1 MDIFIPECKPNGQ
14 YNEVQCY
21 TFPVTGKTQCW
32 CVDVDSGVEQ
42 AGTRLDERQPNCLQ
56 STTTSAP
63 VTTPAVPPA
72 LIVCVV
78 TVYRCCPDGVTAA
91 KGPNNQGCPV
101 LTTPPPVPLETSP
114 TVPPGSAN
122 EVCVTIRFKQVWYQQ
137 LLNHAGSYYLE
148 LQKNLEK
155 SVKQIYK
162 IHPDFVNV
170 HFSDARPEPNPMHP
184 SGAKALAVFFVLSF
198 RRLVAD
204 PLATLR
210 DSIDEKP
217 NLAERSVFPMTLRNL
232 GKPSNLKCPQENYK
246 PFNPH
251 VKKPTPVTPGTKTT
265 SKPAVTTALPTVNP
279 CGSCTTPE
287 TCPTQCPPPQPT
299 TTPTNPPTTPPVTPP
314 STPPVTP
321 PKLIQPTLPPQPN
334 QTTTPKVPP
343 QVTTQP
349 APACGPCP
357 SPAACPPQCPV
368 TPPQSTT
375 PPPLPPQTG
384 APSTLPTGTTAGP
397 PLPMQTTVPPPL
409 PQQQTTTPP
418 CVPWPCHIPPCAP
431 PCQTTTAS
439 PTTPTTAKTT
449 PTTPQ
454 TSPTTPVTNA
464 TTPSIPPSTQP
475 PLPTTPAPTKT
486 PPINGGY
493 TNWTEWTE
501 CSATCDGG
509 VQQRTRACTNPPP
522 QHGGKVCEGS
532 SFETKPCNT

>member
-1 MDIFIPECKPNGQ
+1 TPAKGPNKEGCPVVLQKTTPKPSKCKEEQAKASLGVMDIFIPECKPNGQ

-232 GKPSNLKCPQENYK
+232 GIQLFHKIAIGDCRREIARPKG
-246 PFNPH
+246 
-251 VKKPTPVTPGTKTT
+251 TMVT
-265 SKPAVTTALPTVNP
+265 
-279 CGSCTTPE
+279 
-287 TCPTQCPPPQPT
+287 
-299 TTPTNPPTTPPVTPP
+299 
-314 STPPVTP
+314 
-321 PKLIQPTLPPQPN
+321 
-334 QTTTPKVPP
+334 
-343 QVTTQP
+343 
-349 APACGPCP
+349 
-357 SPAACPPQCPV
+357 
-368 TPPQSTT
+368 
-375 PPPLPPQTG
+375 
-384 APSTLPTGTTAGP
+384 
-397 PLPMQTTVPPPL
+397 M
-409 PQQQTTTPP
+409 
-418 CVPWPCHIPPCAP
+418 
-431 PCQTTTAS
+431 
-439 PTTPTTAKTT
+439 
-449 PTTPQ
+449 
-454 TSPTTPVTNA
+454 
-464 TTPSIPPSTQP
+464 
-475 PLPTTPAPTKT
+475 
-486 PPINGGY
+486 
-493 TNWTEWTE
+493 
-501 CSATCDGG
+501 
-509 VQQRTRACTNPPP
+509 
-522 QHGGKVCEGS
+522 
-532 SFETKPCNT
+532 F